1 MAPEPAPRVVVD
13 ASVVVKWFVRE
24 DDRDRAIMLREA
36 HLNGDVLLSAPDLV
50 VYEVGNALRNCP
62 GFVEEDVRAA
72 VEALFGLH
80 MELMPPTPDAM
91 TGAVREAFGH
101 DMTVYDAVY
110 LSLADV
116 EAGHL
121 VTADEKL
128 HRKIGE
134 DPRVCLLSSDRF
146 IELVQAD

>member
-1 MAPEPAPRVVVD
+1 MVGDSA
-13 ASVVVKWFVRE
+13 VVVKWVVWVDGRG
-24 DDRDRAIMLREA
+24 RAIMLREA
-36 HLNGDVLLSAPDLV
+36 HLNGEVLLSAPDLV

-116 EAGHL
+116 ETGYL

-128 HRKIGE
+128 YRKVGE

-146 IELVQAD
+146 IELVQAN